1 MKNACIPSHANA
13 LIIIEFKI
21 MLEDGSA
28 NVVILKKFIIVTQFL
43 QLKFTTI
50 PTNKKGL
57 HPPLKNSFLD
67 LVLDIDAK
75 QLQNHK
81 LVARNPFQR
90 FSSGILISM
99 WKLEISRIE
108 VN

>member
-1 MKNACIPSHANA
+1 
-13 LIIIEFKI
+13 

-50 PTNKKGL
+50 PTNKKGFR
-57 HPPLKNSFLD
+57 PPLKNSFLD

-75 QLQNHK
+75 QLKNHK

-99 WKLEISRIE
+99 WKLEISKIE